1 MKAKTSE
8 ILYKAH
14 KIMTEVNYEGV
25 SKPAREKAKR
35 DAIKLYKLIKEV
47 DPVIYERLK
56 AELD

>member
-1 MKAKTSE
+1 MKAKTGE

-25 SKPAREKAKR
+25 SKTAREKAKR
-35 DAIKLYKLIKEV
+35 DARKLYKLIKEV